1 MNVKYIRPPLE
12 VKIDPDPP
20 SACLVIIR
28 RGGSESTKGR
38 RTTWGGTY
46 LLDDYLELGDDVV
59 VMPSGSSR

>member
-1 MNVKYIRPPLE
+1 MNVKYIRPLE
-12 VKIDPDPP
+12 VKIDPDP

-28 RGGSESTKGR
+28 RGSESTKGR
-38 RTTWGGTY
+38 RTTWGTY